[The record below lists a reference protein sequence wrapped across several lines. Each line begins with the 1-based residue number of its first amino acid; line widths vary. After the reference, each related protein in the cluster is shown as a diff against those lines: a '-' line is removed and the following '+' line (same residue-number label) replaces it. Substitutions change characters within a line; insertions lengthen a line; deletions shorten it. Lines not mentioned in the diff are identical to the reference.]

1 MQTIPLQFDS
11 RFVEEMVSLR
21 METKEEEGDRL
32 AVKLFYQE
40 RDQIYENAES
50 EEARDEQFRSF
61 YAKWFAEV
69 GFEAL
74 FRGAL
79 DDFPG
84 ILETNPL
91 IFVKRAWERKE
102 EGAELYGQGSQ
113 KTVLIRLSAARMNDP
128 VLLQSFLRQEL
139 LHIQDM
145 LDSAFQYSP
154 DLPLWG
160 DNVAQDELI
169 RQRFRLLWDVSVEGR
184 MGRKGW
190 KTLVSLETRWREFQ
204 GAFSFWAGEKQEST
218 FRRLAAEEAW
228 TQQGLLQLAREGQKR
243 RSE

>member
-1 MQTIPLQFDS
+1 METIPLQFDP

-21 METKEEEGDRL
+21 MEAEEEEGDRL
-32 AVKLFYQE
+32 LVKLFYQE
-40 RDQIYENAES
+40 RDH
-50 EEARDEQFRSF
+50 F

-113 KTVLIRLSAARMNDP
+113 KTVLIRLSAARMNGP

-145 LDSAFQYSP
+145 LDPVFQYSP
-154 DLPLWG
+154 DLPLGG

-169 RQRFRLLWDVSVEGR
+169 RQRFRLLWDIYAEGR
-184 MGRKGW
+184 MNRRGW
-190 KTLVSLETRWREFQ
+190 RTLVPLEARRREFQ
-204 GAFSFWAGEKQEST
+204 GAFSFWTEQKRETAFRKLAGE
-218 FRRLAAEEAW
+218 AAW
-228 TQQGLLQLAREGQKR
+228 TQEGLLQLAKEGRERK
-243 RSE
+243 SE